1 MSVFNFLKNVGAKI
15 LGSSDTTA
23 ATPEELQK
31 ELAKHQ
37 LDAEG
42 INIAVDGDKVTV
54 NGTVDSTEQAE
65 KIVLALGNTLGVSE
79 VNNQIEVAAPTMEA
93 RMYTVQSGDT
103 LWKIAEIMYGKGKGA
118 QYNVIFEAN
127 TPMLSH
133 PDKIY
138 PGQVLRIPNLDD

>member
-127 TPMLSH
+127 MPMLSH